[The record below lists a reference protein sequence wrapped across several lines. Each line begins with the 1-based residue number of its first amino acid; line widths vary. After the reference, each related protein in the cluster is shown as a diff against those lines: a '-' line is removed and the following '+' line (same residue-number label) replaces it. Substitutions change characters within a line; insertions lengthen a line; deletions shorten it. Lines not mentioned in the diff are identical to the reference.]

1 MWSKDKAR
9 ADVQRF
15 AGKTSLI
22 AVGAELHGDLRFQ
35 GAVQVDGK
43 VIGNLVASEG
53 MVRVSVQGRVEGEI
67 RAPHIVIDGEVEGDV
82 HANGRLELGTRARV
96 RGNLHYALMEM
107 AMGAQIDGR
116 LCRLQDEARPLE
128 LPASLDE
135 AQ

>member
-1 MWSKDKAR
+1 MWNKDKAR
-9 ADVQRF
+9 TDVQRF

-43 VIGNLVASEG
+43 VFGNLIASEG

-67 RAPHIVIDGEVEGDV
+67 RAPHIVIDGEVVGDV
-82 HANGRLELGTRARV
+82 HATGHLELGTRAQV
-96 RGNLHYALMEM
+96 RGNLYYALMEM
-107 AMGAQIDGR
+107 AMGVQVDGR
-116 LCRLQDEARPLE
+116 LCRLQEESRPLE
-128 LPASLDE
+128 LPQSLDE

>member
-1 MWSKDKAR
+1 MWNKDKSR
-9 ADVQRF
+9 NDGQRF

-53 MVRVSVQGRVEGEI
+53 MVRVSAQGQVEGEI
-67 RAPHIVIDGEVEGDV
+67 RAPHVVIDGEVIGDV
-82 HANGRLELGTRARV
+82 HASGHLELGVRARV
-96 RGNLHYALMEM
+96 RGNLYYALMEM
-107 AMGAQIDGR
+107 AMGAQIEGR

-128 LPASLDE
+128 LPETLDA

>member
-1 MWSKDKAR
+1 MWNKDKAR
-9 ADVQRF
+9 TDVQRF

-43 VIGNLVASEG
+43 AVGNLVASEG

-67 RAPHIVIDGEVEGDV
+67 RAPHVVIDGEVVGDV
-82 HANGRLELGTRARV
+82 HASGHLELGARARV
-96 RGNLHYALMEM
+96 RGNLYYALMEM
-107 AMGAQIDGR
+107 AMGAQIEGN

-128 LPASLDE
+128 LPHTLAT

>member
-1 MWSKDKAR
+1 MWNKDKSR
-9 ADVQRF
+9 NDGQRF

-53 MVRVSVQGRVEGEI
+53 MVRVSAQGQVEGEI
-67 RAPHIVIDGEVEGDV
+67 RAPHIVIDGEVIGDV
-82 HANGRLELGTRARV
+82 HASGHLELGVRARV
-96 RGNLHYALMEM
+96 RGNLYYALMEM
-107 AMGAQIDGR
+107 AMGAQIEGR

-128 LPASLDE
+128 LPQPLDA